1 MLLNPYLYHQALSIN
16 TNTNTKNDF
25 KYLIPKNTIQTLSIN
40 RFTPIHDIQ
49 EEKKDIP
56 EIKNISLKKIDDSN
70 EINPFDQ
77 ELNEIKKEFFS
88 ELPDEEKD
96 DILDFENQFIKPSD
110 QDQIIKPSDQDQIIK
125 PLDQDQ
131 IIEPSDQDQIIEPS
145 DQDQGPI
152 IEQIESSDQDQ
163 GPIIE
168 QIESSD
174 QVSFDGRTHTNIQT
188 GGQVLLDNISSSSS
202 HKGGTDVKNVM
213 VSFF

>member
-16 TNTNTKNDF
+16 TNTNNKNDF

-70 EINPFDQ
+70 EMNSFDQ

-96 DILDFENQFIKPSD
+96 DILDFENQFIIQPSD
-110 QDQIIKPSDQDQIIK
+110 QDQDQDQIIQPSDQDKIIQPSDQDKIIQPSDQDQV
-125 PLDQDQ
+125 
-131 IIEPSDQDQIIEPS
+131 
-145 DQDQGPI
+145 PI

-163 GPIIE
+163 VPIIE

-174 QVSFDGRTHTNIQT
+174 QGQVSFDGRTHTNIQT

>member
-16 TNTNTKNDF
+16 TNTNNKNDF

-70 EINPFDQ
+70 EMNSFDQ

-96 DILDFENQFIKPSD
+96 DILDFENQFIIQPSD
-110 QDQIIKPSDQDQIIK
+110 QDQDQDQIIQPSDQDKIIQPSDQDKIIQPSDQDKIIQPSDQDQV
-125 PLDQDQ
+125 
-131 IIEPSDQDQIIEPS
+131 
-145 DQDQGPI
+145 PI
-152 IEQIESSDQDQ
+152 IEQIESSDQ
-163 GPIIE
+163 G
-168 QIESSD
+168 

>member
-16 TNTNTKNDF
+16 TNTNNKNDF

-70 EINPFDQ
+70 EMNSFDQ

-96 DILDFENQFIKPSD
+96 DILDFENQFIIQPSD
-110 QDQIIKPSDQDQIIK
+110 QDQDQYIIDQ
-125 PLDQDQ
+125 L
-131 IIEPSDQDQIIEPS
+131 
-145 DQDQGPI
+145 
-152 IEQIESSDQDQ
+152 
-163 GPIIE
+163 
-168 QIESSD
+168 
-174 QVSFDGRTHTNIQT
+174 NINVYLF
-188 GGQVLLDNISSSSS
+188 VLFMFVGFYLGNLFKI
-202 HKGGTDVKNVM
+202 GNN
-213 VSFF
+213 

>member
-16 TNTNTKNDF
+16 TNTNNKNDF

-70 EINPFDQ
+70 EMNSFDQ

-96 DILDFENQFIKPSD
+96 DILDFENQFIIQPSD
-110 QDQIIKPSDQDQIIK
+110 QDQDQDQIIQPSDQDKIIQPSDQDQV
-125 PLDQDQ
+125 Q
-131 IIEPSDQDQIIEPS
+131 II
-145 DQDQGPI
+145 
-152 IEQIESSDQDQ
+152 
-163 GPIIE
+163 
-168 QIESSD
+168 
-174 QVSFDGRTHTNIQT
+174 
-188 GGQVLLDNISSSSS
+188 
-202 HKGGTDVKNVM
+202 
-213 VSFF
+213 

>member
-16 TNTNTKNDF
+16 TNNKNDF

-70 EINPFDQ
+70 EMNSFDQ

-96 DILDFENQFIKPSD
+96 DILDFENQFIIQPSD
-110 QDQIIKPSDQDQIIK
+110 QDQIIQPSDQDKIIQPSDQDQII
-125 PLDQDQ
+125 Q
-131 IIEPSDQDQIIEPS
+131 PSDQDQV
-145 DQDQGPI
+145 PI
-152 IEQIESSDQDQ
+152 IKQIESSDQ
-163 GPIIE
+163 
-168 QIESSD
+168 D